1 MLDFIRANS
10 AKIVFIICLALS
22 LGFVA
27 MDSQWRISQIKAAS
41 ALAQP
46 AVDPPKQQLGS
57 QERHTILP
65 PASMDARWW
74 IIFAEQMKREGGWRL
89 RSSQFDNAPD
99 GREIHWSSAP
109 LWILTGLSRLID
121 DSPVGVQTAALYFGP
136 VTFFF
141 FLIPLSL
148 LVFRTF
154 GGFPAAVFS
163 LASAGFFPF
172 FQFFR
177 GGEAD
182 HHGLVAACA
191 LAMVLFLLIAHRQQ
205 PIAPP
210 VKNAK
215 RGKSDSTP
223 TTDSKNHTAR
233 WIIASGLAGAAGLWI
248 STASLIPALVGCGLS
263 ALAIALFLPQESFPP
278 PWWRLWGLAG
288 GVGSLFF
295 YLLEY
300 FPHHLGWR
308 MEVNNPLY
316 AAAWAGAGFILEA
329 LTRALSNRGA
339 LIPSK
344 KGALFLSLSILAVG
358 APAVVI
364 VFWKD
369 STFWVSDRFLYDLHR
384 YYIREFQGLGAYLTG
399 DGSTRFALTYI
410 LPTALALLVAI
421 SLYFS
426 RYISNSQRS
435 VILLAVGPAL
445 ALQILSFSQM
455 RWAGN
460 ACALW
465 IVLIV
470 ALTEILATASFP
482 KWWRI
487 PAGAAFLLVIS
498 FYPFQSIATARQIAN
513 SPQAVDKEFLPPL
526 VTHDIALRINRSSP
540 DKTPVILSGPT
551 SSTEMAYYGGGKTL
565 GTLYWE
571 NKPGLEA
578 AANIYATTDEA
589 TFKSMLEKHGITHLV
604 IFSWDSFAQSYVR
617 LWRSLDRDA
626 EARDACLAG
635 YLEGRRPQPLWLR
648 PLYYSI
654 PASFDLKK
662 AWVRIYQFVPDQTPA
677 QWHYHVG
684 LYQIEAGRPD
694 LAEKSFQQSLEL
706 DAGNADAKAAL
717 SAVRARRQ

>member
-1 MLDFIRANS
+1 MPDFIRANS
-10 AKIVFIICLALS
+10 AKIAFIIALALA

-27 MDSQWRISQIKAAS
+27 VDSHWRISQVRAAS

-46 AVDPPKQQLGS
+46 KIDSPQNLDAP
-57 QERHTILP
+57 ERHTILP

-74 IIFAEQMKREGGWRL
+74 IIFAEQMKREGEWRL
-89 RSSQFDNAPD
+89 RTSEFDNAPA

-109 LWILTGLSRLID
+109 LWILIGLSQLVD
-121 DSPVGVQTAALYFGP
+121 TSPGSVQIAALYFGP
-136 VTFFF
+136 ITFCL

-148 LVFRTF
+148 LVFRAF
-154 GGFPAAVFS
+154 GGFPAAAFS

-177 GGEAD
+177 GGETD

-205 PIAPP
+205 PISLS
-210 VKNAK
+210 VKKAR

-223 TTDSKNHTAR
+223 TTGAKNHAAR
-233 WIIASGLAGAAGLWI
+233 WVIASGLAGAVGLWI
-248 STASLIPALVGCGLS
+248 SAASLIPALVGCGLS
-263 ALAIALFLPQESFPP
+263 ALAIALFLPKESFPP
-278 PWWRLWGLAG
+278 RFWTLWGAAG
-288 GVGSLFF
+288 GAGSLFF

-316 AAAWAGAGFILEA
+316 AIAWVGAGFMLEA
-329 LTRALSNRGA
+329 LTRALSKRGA

-344 KGALFLSLSILAVG
+344 KDALFLSISLLAIV
-358 APAVVI
+358 APAIVI
-364 VFWKD
+364 IFWKD

-399 DGSTRFALTYI
+399 DGAARFALTYI
-410 LPTALALLVAI
+410 LPSALTLLVAVR
-421 SLYFS
+421 LYFS

-445 ALQILSFSQM
+445 VLQILSFSQM

-465 IVLIV
+465 IALIV

-487 PAGAAFLLVIS
+487 PAGALFLLVIS
-498 FYPFQSIATARQIAN
+498 FYPMQSIATAREIAS
-513 SPQAVDKEFLPPL
+513 SPQAVDKKFLPPL
-526 VTHDIALRINRSSP
+526 VTHDIALRINRSTP

-578 AANIYATTDEA
+578 AANIYAATDEA
-589 TFKSMLEKHGITHLV
+589 TFKSLLEKHGITHLV

-617 LWRSLDRDA
+617 LWRGLGRDA

-648 PLYYSI
+648 PLYYAI
-654 PASFDLKK
+654 PPSFDLKK
-662 AWVRIYQFVPDQTPA
+662 AWVRIYQFVPAQTPS

-684 LYQIEAGRPD
+684 LYQMEAGRRD
-694 LAEKSFQQSLEL
+694 LAEKSFQESLKLDEGNVEARTAL
-706 DAGNADAKAAL
+706 DAT
-717 SAVRARRQ
+717 RR